1 MKEWTQHSNAHTRVQ
16 IRVKKKKKHLQMKIL
31 RKNETKGKMKEG
43 AK

>member
-1 MKEWTQHSNAHTRVQ
+1 MYRSEF
-16 IRVKKKKKHLQMKIL
+16 KKTHLQMKIV